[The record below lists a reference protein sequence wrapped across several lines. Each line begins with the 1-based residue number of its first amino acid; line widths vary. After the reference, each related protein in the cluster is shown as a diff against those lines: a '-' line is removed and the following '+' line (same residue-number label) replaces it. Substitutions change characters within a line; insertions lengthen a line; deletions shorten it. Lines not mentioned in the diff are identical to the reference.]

1 MALPA
6 FLFAQGAGFGA
17 VSGVVEDASGAVVSG
32 AHVTLDNPS
41 KGIHRETDT
50 TSSGNFTFQSLVPA
64 SEYTVKVTKAGFA
77 DYVVKSITVEV
88 GNSVDIRAAM
98 QVRTAGTEVE
108 VTGVAPTVDFSKSDT
123 SFVVGSK
130 QLLELPING
139 RRVDAFVALSPGVS
153 NDGAFGLLSFRGNP
167 GGNNFTTDGVDTTNS
182 YYGENA
188 GRTRT
193 YNISQ
198 DAVQEFQ
205 VVTSNYAAEF
215 GKAAGGVVNT
225 VTRSGSNAFHGSAYE
240 FFRNRTLSA
249 IDRTTV
255 NGLQPSGINPPEWR
269 HQAGLSIGGPI
280 KKDKLFFFFNGELF
294 RRNAPIVSSNIG
306 AGAGNNVFDGS
317 GNVLPGNTNGSNT
330 LAKTHQTCVPGGLLK
345 LPSNVQNIPG
355 PTQAQCD
362 AAVAYVTSRVI
373 PQLIPRHMDNNLAFG
388 KIDWHPTDKDAVSF
402 SGNYLDFRSPNGIQT
417 QLSLTNGNA
426 IGNNADTNVF
436 DRTGR
441 ASWTRILSPRAINEF
456 RFGLFKDRQIDPA
469 STDLIPD
476 FGGTSA
482 TAALTVNSVSNLGY
496 ATNYPRVNPSELR
509 YEFSDNFSWTKAKH
523 TMKFGGTFSHL
534 EDFVQSMAGQY
545 PTYTYSP
552 VTGGQTGVT
561 FNGQTGQTITA
572 SALTLLAVDFGGG
585 TAPGKQA
592 YSSYAQT
599 TGNRQVDFAL
609 WETSLFAQ
617 DEWHITPKFMLTPGI
632 RFEHSGVP
640 QPTVCNPKFPGTCRI
655 PDDHNNSV
663 APRLGFSLALDSK
676 TALRGGYGIFF
687 NRYITSSIENLIVT
701 NGLYQNTYNY
711 SISAQ
716 TASALACLPTFP
728 QVNPFDWAP
737 SGACAKT
744 LNPGILYA
752 DNSYR
757 PSYSQQANIALE
769 HELTRNVSLSMSYVW
784 SRSLHLP
791 VSYDTNVAD
800 PTKTLTYHVLD
811 STGAIDASKTFTL
824 PIYTSFNSA
833 YNDPAYI
840 TSTNPNGNY
849 LGRVS
854 VLQSGANS
862 YYNAALMT
870 LKYRGSKWFQGDVNY
885 TWGHTIDWGVGFA
898 PTFGSTTP
906 SSFVNRDYSG
916 DKGSSQ
922 LDRRHTVVV
931 NYVVAPKLMNGNN
944 AFAKYVAN
952 GWQIAGVTTFA
963 SSQPAAPTVSGTFS
977 IPSAAA
983 STIGFSSVVSGFS
996 INGLGGSSRV
1006 PWESTSLINVGAA
1019 YRTDARLSKVFPVTE
1034 RVNVILGFEAFN
1046 IFNHLIPTGRDNAQY
1061 TVSVPSDKYLDPPTN
1076 TVLNPNFG
1084 FGVLTP
1090 RTSFKSLSLTQV
1102 TPDGTTARRA
1112 QAVIRINF

>member
-6 FLFAQGAGFGA
+6 LVFAQGAGFGA
-17 VSGVVEDASGAVVSG
+17 ISGVVEDSSGAVVPG

-64 SEYTVKVTKAGFA
+64 SDYTVKVTKASFS

-88 GNSVDIRAAM
+88 GSSVDIRAAL

-225 VTRSGSNAFHGSAYE
+225 VTRSGSNSFHGSAYE
-240 FFRNRTLSA
+240 FFRNRTLNA
-249 IDRTTV
+249 TDRTTV
-255 NGLQPSGINPPEWR
+255 NGLAPNGINPPEWR
-269 HQAGLSIGGPI
+269 HQAGLSVGGPI

-317 GNVLPGNTNGSNT
+317 GNVLPGNTNGTNT

-345 LPSNVQNIPG
+345 LPSNVPNIPG

-441 ASWTRILSPRAINEF
+441 ASWTRIISSRAINEF

-469 STDLIPD
+469 STSLIPD

-482 TAALTVNSVSNLGY
+482 PAALTVNSVSNLGY

-523 TMKFGGTFSHL
+523 TLKFGGTLSHL
-534 EDFVQSMAGQY
+534 EDFVQSMANQY

-552 VTGGQTGVT
+552 LANAQTNVT
-561 FNGQTGQTITA
+561 FNGQTNQTITA
-572 SALTLLAVDFGGG
+572 SALTYLAVDFGGG
-585 TAPGKQA
+585 TTPGNQA
-592 YSSYAQT
+592 YSSYSQT
-599 TGNRQVDFAL
+599 TGNRQVDFAF

-617 DEWHITPKFMLTPGI
+617 DEWHITSKFMITPGI
-632 RFEHSGVP
+632 RYEHSGVP
-640 QPTVCNPKFPGTCRI
+640 QPTVCNPNFPGTCHI
-655 PDDHNNSV
+655 PDDHNNSI
-663 APRLGFSLALDSK
+663 APRLGFSYALDSK
-676 TALRGGYGIFF
+676 TVLRGGYGMFF
-687 NRYITSSIENLIVT
+687 NRYITSSIENLIVS
-701 NGLYQNTYNY
+701 NGLYQNAYSY
-711 SISAQ
+711 SISSL
-716 TASALACLPTFP
+716 TASALTCLPTFP

-744 LNPGILYA
+744 LSPGILYA
-752 DNSYR
+752 DNNYR

-769 HELTRNVSLSMSYVW
+769 HEIARNVSLSMSYVW

-791 VSYDTNVAD
+791 VSYDTNVLD
-800 PTKTLTYHVLD
+800 PTTSLTYHVLD
-811 STGAIDASKTFTL
+811 AAGAVDPSLTFTM
-824 PIYTSFNSA
+824 PIYTAFN
-833 YNDPAYI
+833 PAY
-840 TSTNPNGNY
+840 TFNGVQY
-849 LGRVS
+849 KGRVS
-854 VLQSGANS
+854 VLQSAANS

-870 LKYRGSKWFQGDVNY
+870 LRYRGSKWFQGDLNY
-885 TWGHTIDWGVGFA
+885 TWGHTIDWGVGAA

-906 SSFVNRDYSG
+906 SSFYNADYRDE
-916 DKGSSQ
+916 KGSST
-922 LDRRHTVVV
+922 LDRRHVVVV
-931 NYVVAPKLMNGNN
+931 NYVVAPKLMDGNN

-952 GWQIAGVTTFA
+952 GWQVAGVTTFA
-963 SSQPAAPTVSGTFS
+963 SSQPAAPTISGTFS
-977 IPSAAA
+977 GGGISN
-983 STIGFSSVVSGFS
+983 FS

-1006 PWESTSLINVGAA
+1006 PFESTSLVNIGAA
-1019 YRTDARLSKVFPVTE
+1019 YRTDARLSKVIPITE
-1034 RVNVILGFEAFN
+1034 RVKVNLGFEAFN
-1046 IFNHLIPTGRDNAQY
+1046 IFNHLIPTGRDTAQY
-1061 TVSVPSDKYLDPPTN
+1061 TVSVAG
-1076 TVLNPNFG
+1076 G

-1090 RTSFKSLSLTQV
+1090 RPQFKSLSLTQV

>member
-1 MALPA
+1 MKEVHRTSSLRRSCILLLILLAVPGLV
-6 FLFAQGAGFGA
+6 LAQGAGFGA
-17 VSGVVEDASGAVVSG
+17 VSGLVQDSTGAIVPG
-32 AHVTLDNPS
+32 AHVVLDNAA

-50 TSSGNFTFQSLVPA
+50 TSSGNFNFQSLVPA
-64 SEYTVKVTKAGFA
+64 SDYTVKVSKTGFA

-88 GNSVDIRAAM
+88 GNSVDIRAAL
-98 QVRTAGTEVE
+98 QVRSAGMEVE
-108 VTGVAPTVDFSKSDT
+108 VTGVAPTVDFTKSDT

-205 VVTSNYAAEF
+205 VVSSNYAAEF

-225 VTRSGSNAFHGSAYE
+225 VTRSGSNSFHGSAYE

-255 NGLQPSGINPPEWR
+255 NGLAPNGINPPEWR

-306 AGAGNNVFDGS
+306 AGAGNNVFNGS
-317 GNVLPGNTNGSNT
+317 GVVKSGASGTVNNQKCT
-330 LAKTHQTCVPGGLLK
+330 PGGTLTLI
-345 LPSNVQNIPG
+345 SGVTGVPG

-362 AAVAYVTSRVI
+362 AATAYITSRAI
-373 PQLIPRHMDNNLAFG
+373 PQLIPRKMDNNLLFG
-388 KIDWHPTDKDAVSF
+388 KIDWHPTDKDTVSF

-441 ASWTRILSPRAINEF
+441 ASWTRIVSPNAINEF

-469 STDLIPD
+469 SDSLIPTY
-476 FGGTSA
+476 GSTAA

-523 TMKFGGTFSHL
+523 TLKFGGTISHL

-552 VTGGQTGVT
+552 NSGNTV
-561 FNGQTGQTITA
+561 
-572 SALTLLAVDFGGG
+572 SALTYLALDFGGG
-585 TAPGKQA
+585 TTAGRQA

-599 TGNRQVDFAL
+599 TGNRQVDLSL

-617 DEWHITPKFMLTPGI
+617 DEWHITPRLTVTPGI

-640 QPTVCNPKFPGTCRI
+640 QPGTCNPNFPDTCRI
-655 PDDHNNSV
+655 PDDHNTSV
-663 APRLGFSLALDSK
+663 SPRLGFALALDNK
-676 TALRGGYGIFF
+676 TALRGGYGIFY
-687 NRYITSSIENLIVT
+687 NRYITSSIENLLVS
-701 NGLYQNTYNY
+701 NGVYQNAYSY
-711 SISAQ
+711 SISST
-716 TASALACLPTFP
+716 TASALSCLPTFP

-744 LNPGILYA
+744 LSPGILSA
-752 DNSYR
+752 DKNYR

-769 HELTRNVSLSMSYVW
+769 HELTHNISFSMSYVW

-791 VSYDTNVAD
+791 VSYDTNVSD
-800 PTKTLTYHVLD
+800 PTKSLTYHVLD
-811 STGAIDASKTFTL
+811 SAGAIVPDLTFTL
-824 PIYTSFNSA
+824 PVYTAFN
-833 YNDPAYI
+833 PAY
-840 TSTNPNGNY
+840 TFNGVQY
-849 LGRVS
+849 TGRVS
-854 VLQSGANS
+854 VLQSAGNS

-870 LKYRGSKWFQGDVNY
+870 LKFRRSKWFQGDVNY
-885 TWGHTIDWGVGFA
+885 TWGHTIDYGIGFA

-906 SSFVNRDYSG
+906 SSFANGDYRG

-931 NYVVAPKLMNGNN
+931 NYVFAPKFMNGNG
-944 AFAKYVAN
+944 AFAKYVVN
-952 GWQIAGVTTFA
+952 GWQLAGVTTFA
-963 SSQPAAPTVSGTFS
+963 SSQPAAPTVSGTLS
-977 IPSAAA
+977 VPSGTANAPLR
-983 STIGFSSVVSGFS
+983 TLLGFNSVVSGFS

-1006 PWESTSLINVGAA
+1006 PFESTSAVDVGAA
-1019 YRTDARLSKVFPVTE
+1019 YRTDARISKVFPITE
-1034 RVNVILGFEAFN
+1034 RINATLGFEAFN
-1046 IFNHLIPTGRDNAQY
+1046 IFNHLIPTGRDTAQY
-1061 TVSVPSDKYLDPPTN
+1061 TVSIPTN
-1076 TVLNPNFG
+1076 QLLPNSTTPNPNYG

-1090 RTSFKSLSLTQV
+1090 RTAFNTVSLTQV